1 MGLTEPS
8 PNKKLKT
15 YNSYLK
21 YSSLGL
27 QLLAAIGVFGW
38 LGYKLDQYLN
48 LNVGP
53 ATLAGHIGPVDSLI
67 TIESFLEWL
76 HTRNPSDLVF
86 FNLSPIEFLSLI

>member
-21 YSSLGL
+21 YSSFGL

-48 LNVGP
+48 LKFP
-53 ATLAGHIGPVDSLI
+53 AFMLLFGLASVR
-67 TIESFLEWL
+67 
-76 HTRNPSDLVF
+76 RNDVSGLQI
-86 FNLSPIEFLSLI
+86 N